1 VYGVSKVLIG
11 WLAGKSGRPSTDA
24 ISLELAMEVDFNFHR
39 LATCNLMGDIRKEAE
54 SSYDGMTINE
64 RLFVAGVLDQ
74 FDAAVRLG
82 DRDKMIE
89 LLETVRID
97 SAGAR
102 RTADTILAH
111 PTRYGRIDES
121 GGLKKHASDP

>member
-1 VYGVSKVLIG
+1 
-11 WLAGKSGRPSTDA
+11 
-24 ISLELAMEVDFNFHR
+24 MEVDFNFHR